1 MAKDTFHYID
11 SQIFA
16 ALARWI
22 KKRHPNKSATWM
34 QKTYFRKLGNRNWIF
49 YAKLKSQQ
57 ADKNHL
63 HLFTVAKVPI
73 RRHIKIKAEA
83 TPYDAQY
90 KDYFIQREQRK
101 KVILKTERRWSASFP
116 DIAMMDQTHFIAG
129 STEAGF
135 RKA

>member
-1 MAKDTFHYID
+1 
-11 SQIFA
+11 
-16 ALARWI
+16 
-22 KKRHPNKSATWM
+22 M
-34 QKTYFRKLGNRNWIF
+34 QKTYFRKQGNRNWIF
-49 YAKLKSQQ
+49 YAKRKSQQ

-90 KDYFIQREQRK
+90 KDYFKQREQRK
-101 KVILKTERRWSASFP
+101 KVILKTERRWSANFP

-129 STEAGF
+129 STEGGF